1 MDRAGINDH
10 IDIAGQVGG
19 FLPVKYMGI
28 IFLQRFG
35 KRRRLDIGT
44 GYLETFFE
52 KNLCQSAHA
61 NASDTDEIYVAGMI
75 KIYFV
80 HMNTS
85 YSFLFLL
92 KLLYAYSGY
101 VNVWKR

>member
-1 MDRAGINDH
+1 MKKKMLCVLLAATMSMTLLAGC
-10 IDIAGQVGG
+10 GG
-19 FLPVKYMGI
+19 GNS
-28 IFLQRFG
+28 
-35 KRRRLDIGT
+35 DDSST
-44 GYLETFFE
+44 DSTTE
-52 KNLCQSAHA
+52 AA
-61 NASDTDEIYVAGMI
+61 DAADTDEIYVAGMI